1 MRVRKVLIAGCP
13 QSTVMLGDVG
23 GVSGHRP
30 QRQNSVVQGQGLV
43 RRYGFIFVQLGSE
56 GVTHSWVAGG
66 VEAVGSE
73 VVSES
78 SDQSMGR

>member
-13 QSTVMLGDVG
+13 QSNVTVGGIG
-23 GVSGHRP
+23 GVSGRRP

-43 RRYGFIFVQLGSE
+43 RRYRFIFVQLGSG

-73 VVSES
+73 AVSES
-78 SDQSMGR
+78 LDQSMGR